1 MKVTLISPY
10 LDVLALGIRGI
21 SSFLKANGVECELIF
36 LPDHEALLAE
46 KPHFEYRYPDS
57 LMDDVVQACSGS
69 DLVGVSVMSNY
80 FDRSVQITSAIKKG
94 LGVPVIWGGI
104 HPTVIPEDCL
114 NYCDIVCV
122 GEGEYPTLN
131 LVRAMERGM
140 DYREIRGLWFKD
152 NGKVIKNP
160 LEPLILDLD
169 SLPFQDFDY
178 EDHYTIAGD
187 RKHLV
192 RMDYEV
198 QKDLFVNGLRL
209 GEGLC
214 FYQTMTTRGCPH
226 ACSYCCN
233 FAFRKLFPGQQ
244 ILRHRSIEN
253 VMQELEQVKERMPY
267 IELIAFSD
275 DSLTAVSEASMR
287 DFCEEY
293 KRRIDMPFFALVSPP
308 TLSEKKCEY
317 LVDAGMHVVEMGI
330 QSGSER
336 TNRMYRRVIPS
347 EQVYLA
353 AKILNRHKDRIFP
366 PVYDV
371 ILDNPY
377 EEREDVLK
385 TVRLLLRLPRPYII
399 QFFSLTFYPGTEL
412 WDRAREDGLIGDAIE
427 NVYRKYYH
435 EFEKSFLNFLVL
447 ALHHRAPRPLI
458 RFLSQ
463 SWLAAI
469 LDSRLLRPFW
479 RLAYRTLVKL
489 KHLLSRGRETYKPQ
503 LTS

>member
-10 LDVLALGIRGI
+10 LDVIALGIRGI
-21 SSFLKANGVECELIF
+21 SSFLKAHGVECELIF
-36 LPDHEALLAE
+36 LPDHESLLRE
-46 KPHFEYRYPDS
+46 EPHFEHRYPDS
-57 LMDDVVQACSGS
+57 LMDDVVQACSSS

-80 FDRSVQITSAIKKG
+80 FDRAVQITSCVRKG

-131 LVRAMERGM
+131 LVRAMERGEELH
-140 DYREIRGLWFKD
+140 DIKGLWFKD
-152 NGKVIKNP
+152 DGKVIKNP

-169 SLPFQDFDY
+169 SLPLQDFDY
-178 EDHYTIAGD
+178 EDHYTINKD
-187 RKHLV
+187 RKHLI

-209 GEGLC
+209 GKGLC

-233 FAFRKLFPGQQ
+233 SAFRKLFPGQE
-244 ILRHRSIEN
+244 ILRRRSIEN
-253 VMQELEQVKERMPY
+253 VMLELERVKEKMPY

-275 DSLTAVSEASMR
+275 DSLTAVSEKLMR
-287 DFCEEY
+287 DFCQEY
-293 KRRIDMPFFALVSPP
+293 KSRIDMPFFALVSPP
-308 TLSEKKCEY
+308 TVSEKKCEY

-336 TNRMYRRVIPS
+336 TNRMYRRAIS
-347 EQVYLA
+347 NEQVVWA
-353 AKILNRHKDRIFP
+353 AQILNRHKDRMFP

-377 EEREDVLK
+377 DRREDVLK

-412 WDRAREDGLIGDAIE
+412 WDRARKDGLIEDAIKS
-427 NVYRKYYH
+427 VYRKYYH

-463 SWLAAI
+463 PWLAAI
-469 LDSRLLRPFW
+469 LDSKLLRPFW
-479 RLAYRTLVKL
+479 RLAYKILVKL
-489 KHLLSRGRETYKPQ
+489 KHLFSRGRRTYKLQ